1 MSTLSDP
8 RDPITCQVPALP
20 PAPRRRPRRDHAGLL
35 LALSACLA
43 VEGRAHA
50 RADAS
55 ATDAVATHA
64 VATQAPAVVTAQQGV
79 VATDHPLASA
89 AGLELLRAG
98 GNAIDAACAAMFALG
113 IVNPSGSGLGGGG
126 LLLIR
131 PAAAAAPIALD
142 FRETAPRAATREM
155 FTRAGVA
162 RDASAVGGLA
172 VAVPGEVQGCATALA
187 RFGRLGLRRVLQ
199 PAIRLARRGF
209 AVGPYLALL
218 LPRARQDLQRSPS
231 LARTYLPG
239 GAPLRAGQWLRRPRL
254 AAALEA
260 IARQGPRVFYRGWI
274 ARDLVAS
281 ARRAG
286 GVLDATDLA
295 RYQPVWRTSLS
306 TSFGPFR
313 VFGFPPP
320 SSGGIALLEALNV
333 LQRRDLRRLG
343 HNSAAYLHLLAETLK
358 HVFADRARLLGD
370 SDFVAVPVERLLA
383 PAYAAQLDQRIGAHV
398 LLSASYGLSGATP
411 RAPSGDRGG
420 TSHLSVVDGQG
431 MAVALTTS
439 INTGFG
445 SFVVGARSEILLNN
459 TMDDFAARPGEQN
472 AFGLLQSEANA
483 IAPGKRPLSSMSPT
497 IVTRDGRVVA
507 VLGGSGG
514 PTIITATLQVLLNV
528 LAFEL
533 SAGEA
538 LRRPRIHHQWLPSEL
553 ALEAEIPAAV
563 GAELKARGHRLRT
576 IRRPPEPYTAVQ
588 LVTVAGP
595 TLQGASDPRKFGAP
609 AGF

>member
-1 MSTLSDP
+1 MSTHSDHH
-8 RDPITCQVPALP
+8 DAITRQVPALP
-20 PAPRRRPRRDHAGLL
+20 PAPWRRPKRKHPALL

-43 VEGRAHA
+43 FAGRA
-50 RADAS
+50 RANSDS
-55 ATDAVATHA
+55 AAAGPGATHA
-64 VATQAPAVVTAQQGV
+64 PTVVTAQHGV

-113 IVNPSGSGLGGGG
+113 IVNPAGSGLGGGG
-126 LLLIR
+126 LLLLR
-131 PAAAAAPIALD
+131 PAATAAPLALD
-142 FRETAPRAATREM
+142 FRETAPRAATRDM
-155 FTRAGVA
+155 FA
-162 RDASAVGGLA
+162 RPGLASDASAVGGLA

-187 RFGRLGLRRVLQ
+187 RFGRLGLRRALQ

-218 LPRARQDLQRSPS
+218 LPHAQQQMQRSTA
-231 LARTYLPG
+231 LARTYLPE

-254 AAALEA
+254 AATLEA

-281 ARRAG
+281 VRRAG
-286 GVLDATDLA
+286 GVLDASDLA
-295 RYQPVWRTSLS
+295 RYQPTWRSALS
-306 TSFGPFR
+306 TRFGHFS
-313 VFGFPPP
+313 VYGFPPP
-320 SSGGIALLEALNV
+320 SSGGIALLQALNV
-333 LQRRDLRRLG
+333 LQRRDLRALG
-343 HNSAAYLHLLAETLK
+343 HNSATYLHLLAETLK

-370 SDFVAVPVERLLA
+370 SDFVAVPVDRLLA
-383 PAYAAQLDQRIGAHV
+383 PAYAAQLDQRIGPHV
-398 LLSASYGLSGATP
+398 LLSASYGLTGAAP
-411 RAPSGDRGG
+411 RAPSRERGG
-420 TSHLSVVDGQG
+420 TSHLSVVDDQG

-439 INTGFG
+439 INTSFG
-445 SFVVGARSEILLNN
+445 SFVVGARSDILLNN

-472 AFGLLQSEANA
+472 AFGLMQSEANA

-514 PTIITATLQVLLNV
+514 PTIITATLQVLLNL

-533 SAGEA
+533 STGEA
-538 LRRPRIHHQWLPSEL
+538 LARPRIHHQWLPSEL
-553 ALEAEIPAAV
+553 KLEAEIPAEVA
-563 GAELKARGHRLRT
+563 GALKTRGHRLRT
-576 IRRPPEPYTAVQ
+576 IHRPPDPYTAVQ
-588 LVTVAGP
+588 VVTVAGT
-595 TLQGASDPRKFGAP
+595 TLQGASDPRKYGAP